1 MPVFRVFQRLGEV
14 SGDRVAAC
22 FLRIH
27 NHHTIVIGCNVTK
40 HRLPFTCGHCLALV
54 LLVRANITRL
64 VYADMDEFY
73 YLSRMALVKDERHYD
88 KFDRAF
94 STYFKGLE
102 DLAGMIASLIPDEFL
117 RREFEKSLTPEE
129 LEKIKSLGGL
139 EKLIEAFKREVEEAA
154 RGEGDDKDKEGKG
167 KRGKG
172 EEGKD
177 RDGKKRRGKR
187 QWDKR
192 DYKAYDDNVELGTR
206 GMKIAM
212 RRLRKLARTGAEDE
226 FDINTTISKTA
237 KNGGLLDI
245 IMRPER
251 RNTVKVLLFLDNGG
265 SMDAHVKVCEE
276 LFSAARSEFK
286 HLETYYF
293 HNFVYDGVWKEH
305 NRRMNERL
313 DTFDILHKYAHDY
326 KVIFVGDATM
336 APYEITHAGGSVE
349 HWNEEAGAIWM
360 QRMMDT
366 YDKVIWINPTP
377 HDTWEY
383 STSVALTKKL
393 VDDQMYPLTIRGIEE
408 GMNYLTK

>member
-1 MPVFRVFQRLGEV
+1 VLINFFLELKKARIPVSITELLHLL
-14 SGDRVAAC
+14 D
-22 FLRIH
+22 
-27 NHHTIVIGCNVTK
+27 
-40 HRLPFTCGHCLALV
+40 V
-54 LLVRANITRL
+54 LKARL
-64 VYADMDEFY
+64 VYADMDDFY

-94 STYFKGLE
+94 GTYFKGLE
-102 DLAGMIASLIPDEFL
+102 DLASMIASLIPDEFL
-117 RREFEKSLTPEE
+117 RREFEKSLTKED

-154 RGEGDDKDKEGKG
+154 REGNDKDKEGKG
-167 KRGKG
+167 EEGKG
-172 EEGKD
+172 EGK
-177 RDGKKRRGKR
+177 GKKRRGGGGKR
-187 QWDKR
+187 SWDKR

-206 GMKIAM
+206 GMKIAL
-212 RRLRKLARTGAEDE
+212 RRLRKLARTGSDDE
-226 FDINTTISKTA
+226 FDIDTTIDKTA
-237 KNGGLLDI
+237 KNGGLLDL

-286 HLETYYF
+286 HLETFYF
-293 HNFVYDGVWKEH
+293 HNFIYDGVWKEH
-305 NRRMNERL
+305 RRRMNERL
-313 DTFDILHKYAHDY
+313 DTFDILHKYTHEY

-360 QRMMDT
+360 QRVIDT
-366 YDKVIWINPTP
+366 YDKVVWINPTP
-377 HDTWEY
+377 QDTWEY
-383 STSVALTKKL
+383 STSVALAKRL
-393 VDDQMYPLTIRGIEE
+393 VDDQMYPLTIRGIED

>member
-1 MPVFRVFQRLGEV
+1 MLINFFLELKKARIPVSITELLHLL
-14 SGDRVAAC
+14 D
-22 FLRIH
+22 
-27 NHHTIVIGCNVTK
+27 
-40 HRLPFTCGHCLALV
+40 V
-54 LLVRANITRL
+54 LKARL

-94 STYFKGLE
+94 GTYFKGLE
-102 DLAGMIASLIPDEFL
+102 DLAGMIASLLPDEFL
-117 RREFEKSLTPEE
+117 RREFEKSLSKED

-154 RGEGDDKDKEGKG
+154 REGNDKDKEGKG
-167 KRGKG
+167 EEGKG
-172 EEGKD
+172 EGKC
-177 RDGKKRRGKR
+177 KKRRGGGGKR
-187 QWDKR
+187 SWDKR

-206 GMKIAM
+206 GMKISL

-226 FDINTTISKTA
+226 FDINTTIDKTA

-286 HLETYYF
+286 HLETFYF
-293 HNFVYDGVWKEH
+293 HNFIYDGVWKEH
-305 NRRMNERL
+305 RRRMNERL
-313 DTFDILHKYAHDY
+313 DTFDILHKYTHEY

-360 QRMMDT
+360 QRVMDT
-366 YDKVIWINPTP
+366 YDKVVWINPTP
-377 HDTWEY
+377 QDTWEY
-383 STSVALTKKL
+383 STSVSLAKKL
-393 VDDQMYPLTIRGIEE
+393 VDDQMYPLTIRGIED

>member
-1 MPVFRVFQRLGEV
+1 MLINFFFTLKKARIPVSITELLHLL
-14 SGDRVAAC
+14 D
-22 FLRIH
+22 
-27 NHHTIVIGCNVTK
+27 
-40 HRLPFTCGHCLALV
+40 V
-54 LLVRANITRL
+54 LKARL
-64 VYADMDEFY
+64 VYADIDEFY

-94 STYFKGLE
+94 SSYFKGLD
-102 DLAGMIASLIPDEFL
+102 DLSSLLASLIPDEFL

-139 EKLIEAFKREVEEAA
+139 EKLIEAFKREVEAAA
-154 RGEGDDKDKEGKG
+154 RGEGKEKDKEGKG
-167 KRGKG
+167 ENGRGEQGKQRGKKKRGKRTW
-172 EEGKD
+172 D
-177 RDGKKRRGKR
+177 R
-187 QWDKR
+187 R

-206 GMKIAM
+206 GMKISL
-212 RRLRKLARTGAEDE
+212 RRLRKLARQGADDE
-226 FDINTTISKTA
+226 FDINNTIDKTA

-251 RNTVKVLLFLDNGG
+251 RNTVKVLLLLDNGG

-293 HNFVYDGVWKEH
+293 HNFIYDGLWKQH
-305 NRRMNERL
+305 NRRMSERI
-313 DTFDILHKYAHDY
+313 DTFDILHKYTHDY

-349 HWNEEAGAIWM
+349 HWNEEAGAIWI
-360 QRMMDT
+360 QRMIDT
-366 YDKVIWINPTP
+366 FDKVIWINPTP

-383 STSVALTKKL
+383 STSVALTQKL
-393 VDDQMYPLTIRGIEE
+393 VEDQMYPLTISGIEQ
-408 GMNYLTK
+408 GMNYLSK

>member
-1 MPVFRVFQRLGEV
+1 MLINFFFTLKKARIPVSITELLHLLEILKARL
-14 SGDRVAAC
+14 A
-22 FLRIH
+22 
-27 NHHTIVIGCNVTK
+27 
-40 HRLPFTCGHCLALV
+40 
-54 LLVRANITRL
+54 
-64 VYADMDEFY
+64 YADIDEFY

-102 DLAGMIASLIPDEFL
+102 DLSSLLASLIPDEYL

-129 LEKIKSLGGL
+129 LEKIQSLGGL

-154 RGEGDDKDKEGKG
+154 RGEGKEKDKEGKG
-167 KRGKG
+167 ENGRGEDG
-172 EEGKD
+172 ND
-177 RDGKKRRGKR
+177 RKGKKRRGKR

-206 GMKIAM
+206 GLKISL
-212 RRLRKLARTGAEDE
+212 RRLRKLARLGAEDE
-226 FDINTTISKTA
+226 FDIDDTISKTA

-251 RNTVKVLLFLDNGG
+251 RNTVKVLLLLDNGG

-286 HLETYYF
+286 HLEVYYF
-293 HNFVYDGVWKEH
+293 HNFIYDGVWKEH
-305 NRRMNERL
+305 NRRMNQRF
-313 DTFDILHKYAHDY
+313 DTFDILHKYTHDY

-360 QRMMDT
+360 QRLLDT
-366 YDKVIWINPTP
+366 FDKVIWINPTP
-377 HDTWEY
+377 QDTWEY
-383 STSVALTKKL
+383 STSVSLIQKL
-393 VDDQMYPLTIRGIEE
+393 VEDQMYPLTIAGIEE
-408 GMNYLTK
+408 GMNYLSK

>member
-1 MPVFRVFQRLGEV
+1 MLINFFLELKKARIPVSITELLHLL
-14 SGDRVAAC
+14 D
-22 FLRIH
+22 
-27 NHHTIVIGCNVTK
+27 
-40 HRLPFTCGHCLALV
+40 V
-54 LLVRANITRL
+54 LKARL
-64 VYADMDEFY
+64 VYADMDDFY

-94 STYFKGLE
+94 GTYFKGLE
-102 DLAGMIASLIPDEFL
+102 DLASMIASLIPDEFL
-117 RREFEKSLTPEE
+117 RREFEKSLTKED

-154 RGEGDDKDKEGKG
+154 REGNDKDKEGKG
-167 KRGKG
+167 EEGKG
-172 EEGKD
+172 EGK
-177 RDGKKRRGKR
+177 GKKRRGGGGKR
-187 QWDKR
+187 SWDKR

-206 GMKIAM
+206 GMKIAL
-212 RRLRKLARTGAEDE
+212 RRLRKLARTGSDDE
-226 FDINTTISKTA
+226 FDIDTTIDKTA

-286 HLETYYF
+286 HLETFYF
-293 HNFVYDGVWKEH
+293 HNFIYDGVWKEH
-305 NRRMNERL
+305 RRRMNERL
-313 DTFDILHKYAHDY
+313 DTFDILHKYTHEY

-360 QRMMDT
+360 QRVIDT
-366 YDKVIWINPTP
+366 YDKVVWINPTP
-377 HDTWEY
+377 QDTWEY
-383 STSVALTKKL
+383 STSVALAKRL
-393 VDDQMYPLTIRGIEE
+393 VDDQMYPLTIRGIED

>member
-1 MPVFRVFQRLGEV
+1 MLINFF
-14 SGDRVAAC
+14 
-22 FLRIH
+22 
-27 NHHTIVIGCNVTK
+27 
-40 HRLPFTCGHCLALV
+40 LALKKTRIPV
-54 LLVRANITRL
+54 SITELLHLMDILKARL

-94 STYFKGLE
+94 GTYFKGLE
-102 DLAGMIASLIPDEFL
+102 DLSSMIASLISDEFL
-117 RREFEKSLTPEE
+117 RREFEKSLTKEE

-154 RGEGDDKDKEGKG
+154 RAEKGDKDQEGNGRRGRGEQGDD
-167 KRGKG
+167 RN
-172 EEGKD
+172 
-177 RDGKKRRGKR
+177 GKKRRGR
-187 QWDKR
+187 RSWDRR

-206 GMKIAM
+206 GIKIAL

-226 FDINTTISKTA
+226 FDIDNTISKTA
-237 KNGGLLDI
+237 RNGGLLDI
-245 IMRPER
+245 IMRAER

-293 HNFVYDGVWKEH
+293 HNFIYDGVWKEH
-305 NRRMNERL
+305 RRRMNERI

-336 APYEITHAGGSVE
+336 APYEITHSGGSVE
-349 HWNEEAGAIWM
+349 HWNEEAGAIWI
-360 QRMMDT
+360 QRVMDV

-377 HDTWEY
+377 QDTWEY

-393 VDDQMYPLTIRGIEE
+393 VDDQMFPLTIRGIEN
-408 GMNYLTK
+408 GMNFLTK

>member
-1 MPVFRVFQRLGEV
+1 MLINFFFTLKKERIPVSITE
-14 SGDRVAAC
+14 
-22 FLRIH
+22 
-27 NHHTIVIGCNVTK
+27 
-40 HRLPFTCGHCLALV
+40 
-54 LLVRANITRL
+54 LLHLLEILKARL
-64 VYADMDEFY
+64 VYADIDEFY

-94 STYFKGLE
+94 SAYFKGLD
-102 DLAGMIASLIPDEFL
+102 DLSSLLASLIPDEYL

-154 RGEGDDKDKEGKG
+154 RGEGKEKDKEGKG
-167 KRGKG
+167 ENGRGKEG
-172 EEGKD
+172 ED
-177 RDGKKRRGKR
+177 RKGKKRRGKR

-206 GMKIAM
+206 GLKISL
-212 RRLRKLARTGAEDE
+212 RRLRKLARQGAEDE
-226 FDINTTISKTA
+226 FDIDSTISKTA
-237 KNGGLLDI
+237 KSGGLLDI

-251 RNTVKVLLFLDNGG
+251 RNTVKVLLLLDNGG

-286 HLETYYF
+286 HLEVYYF
-293 HNFVYDGVWKEH
+293 HNFIYDGVWKEH
-305 NRRMNERL
+305 NRRMNERI
-313 DTFDILHKYAHDY
+313 DTFDLLHKYTHDY

-360 QRMMDT
+360 QRFLDT
-366 YDKVIWINPTP
+366 FEKCIWINPTP
-377 HDTWEY
+377 QDTWEY
-383 STSVALTKKL
+383 STSVSLIQKL
-393 VDDQMYPLTIRGIEE
+393 VEDQMYPLTIHGIEE
-408 GMNYLTK
+408 GMNYLSK